1 MLEKL
6 RKLAGDYGFSGF
18 GRSGPKSLRRGK
30 HQFREVSTAS
40 LSPEI
45 PRDLSPYTESGT
57 RQVAHHES
65 ATTNHYYSRTG
76 QTDSGIIPSMNT
88 LPYNKFWTLAPGQG
102 DDSDTVDHKRMLVSS
117 ELPEAKVYS
126 GEWHVKT
133 PGHESTGVKLK
144 RYLQKMMYWIT
155 GQRYKADY
163 YDNKQLLAQKEV
175 LAANVYREVVGT
187 EGDDHFDRVYQ
198 VDYSMKEAETSS
210 GRDEHCIA
218 SRHLQGYESGY
229 RLVQNPSDRSSLVH
243 FTRFHQTHNP
253 VVDLVVRRFLLGDED
268 YLKLDNYMFIQDSD
282 RQKQSAEEEARQR
295 LVNIDFGMSFYNR
308 CQLPSKCTLT
318 QFRQKMMS
326 PSIKHRSQYRGR
338 HTMHTVIKAMERS
351 GEDVDALMKDA
362 LGLIA
367 RMSDEKL
374 NGLVGHVHHPQARSA
389 LLRILKFKRDQAAA
403 IIEPESHDWP
413 EEPGR
418 MTLSAL
424 VGRVRRT

>member
-1 MLEKL
+1 MLAKL
-6 RKLAGDYGFSGF
+6 RKLAGDYGFTGL
-18 GRSGPKSLRRGK
+18 GRSGPKPLNRGK
-30 HQFREVSTAS
+30 HKFRKVSSAS
-40 LSPEI
+40 LPAKI
-45 PRDLSPYTESGT
+45 PRDPSPYTVSRP
-57 RQVAHHES
+57 RQVARHGL
-65 ATTNHYYSRTG
+65 ATINHYYSQTG
-76 QTDSGIIPSMNT
+76 QMDSDIIPSMNAC
-88 LPYNKFWTLAPGQG
+88 PHNDFWKHVPGQKK
-102 DDSDTVDHKRMLVSS
+102 DTDTVDHKRMLVSPG
-117 ELPEAKVYS
+117 LPEAERYS

-187 EGDDHFDRVYQ
+187 ESDDHFNSDYQ
-198 VDYSMKEAETSS
+198 VAYSMKEAETSS
-210 GRDEHCIA
+210 GEDEHCIA
-218 SRHLQGYESGY
+218 SRHLQDYESGY
-229 RLVQNPSDRSSLVH
+229 RLVQNPSDRSSPVH
-243 FTRFHQTHNP
+243 FTRFHKTHNP
-253 VVDLVVRRFLLGDED
+253 VVDLIVRRFLLGDED

-308 CQLPSKCTLT
+308 CQLPSKCTLA

-351 GEDVDALMKDA
+351 GEDIDALMTDA
-362 LGLIA
+362 LGMIA

-403 IIEPESHDWP
+403 IIGPESHDWP